1 MAEFRVGPNN
11 SSFFKKKKNWNLLEA
26 IEAASY
32 GDTIIISSGYC
43 YESDNN
49 IVIDKSIKII
59 GDYDFNSED
68 KSEFIPEIR
77 TGIFAKKGAE
87 VILKNIAIR
96 INREKS
102 NAINVR
108 SLATVIGENLIIEN
122 TVKKGENYPII
133 FLEDKACAKFS
144 KIAVQ
149 PSSLP
154 AHRVYTDNATLE
166 INASVIYANVN
177 LYNTKFKIENTTIEY
192 RVTNGMSIKE
202 KSIGKMYNNLIR
214 GGNVQKNFPCVFIKE
229 SEVLIESTTI
239 VQPNY
244 SSALCGVDSKINL
257 LNIATSSAKF
267 YDRASVSVDEHSIFE
282 ESVFVE
288 GNSRFVGDVI
298 SIFGRMNG
306 KVNFYVA
313 QNSEVKLNL
322 INMGRL
328 SEPPI
333 KVEKNSSFDVVNLR
347 QIMYKEESGN
357 FVIDE
362 RNRPVV
368 VAESIEI
375 EYFGEKTAFEKLD
388 EMIGLT
394 KVKSE
399 VREFIALAQMNK
411 LRREKGLEETPL
423 TLHSLFLGN
432 PGTGKTTVA
441 RLIGKILY
449 QKGLIKSD
457 KFVET
462 SRSDLVGKYIGHTAK
477 QTREALE
484 SALGGVLFVDEAYT
498 LATGGENDFGREA
511 INEILKFMED
521 NREDIVII
529 FAGYTKSMMDF
540 LETNEGLRSRI
551 PNHFNFEDYTVDQ
564 LYKIGLLELQ
574 NQGYKLN
581 HEKYAEFVTHN
592 YNISNDN
599 SNGRWIRN
607 QNEKLRKKV
616 ALRLLDDINADITTI
631 TDEDMESA
639 KL

>member
-1 MAEFRVGPNN
+1 MAEFIVGPNN
-11 SSFFKKKKNWNLLEA
+11 SSFFKKRKHWTLLEA
-26 IEAASY
+26 IEEAKD
-32 GDTIIISSGYC
+32 GDTIMISSGYC
-43 YESDNN
+43 YESDKN
-49 IVIDKSIKII
+49 IVITKNIKIVGDFDFESKDKSK
-59 GDYDFNSED
+59 
-68 KSEFIPEIR
+68 FIPEIR
-77 TGIFAKKGAE
+77 TGVFVRKGAE
-87 VILKNIAIR
+87 VTLKNVAIR
-96 INREKS
+96 LNREKS
-102 NAINVR
+102 NALNVKD
-108 SLATVIGENLIIEN
+108 LAAIVGEGLIIEN
-122 TVKKGENYPII
+122 AVKTGENYPII
-133 FLEDKACAKFS
+133 YADDNASIKLS
-144 KIAVQ
+144 KSVVR
-149 PSSLP
+149 PSSLEV
-154 AHRVYTDNATLE
+154 HKVYAKDAKLD
-166 INASVIYANVN
+166 INASVIYASITM
-177 LYNTKFKIENTTIEY
+177 YNTKFKIDNTTVDY
-192 RVTNGMSIKE
+192 NASNTLSIKE
-202 KSIGKMYNNLIR
+202 KSKGSMYNNLIK
-214 GGNVQKNFPCVFIKE
+214 GGDVKDNIPCVFIKE
-229 SEVLIESTTI
+229 SEVSINSSTI
-239 VQPNY
+239 FQPNY
-244 SSALCGVDSKINL
+244 SSALCVINSTVNL
-257 LNIATSSAKF
+257 TNIATSSAKI
-267 YDRASVSVDEHSIFE
+267 YDRAVVRVDEHSIFE
-282 ESVFVE
+282 ESIFVE
-288 GNSRFVGDVI
+288 ENSRFTGDVI

-306 KVNFYVA
+306 KINLYIA
-313 QNSEVKLNL
+313 QNSEVKFNL

-328 SEPPI
+328 SVPPI
-333 KVEKNSSFDVVNLR
+333 KVERDSSFDVAKLR
-347 QIMYKEESGN
+347 QIQYKEESGS
-357 FVIDE
+357 FEIDE
-362 RNRPVV
+362 RKQPVV
-368 VAESIEI
+368 VAESLEI

-394 KVKSE
+394 KVKTE

-411 LRREKGLEETPL
+411 LRREKGLEDAPL

-462 SRSDLVGKYIGHTAK
+462 SRSDLVGKFIGHTAK
-477 QTREALE
+477 QTREVLE

-607 QNEKLRKKV
+607 QNEKLRKKL

>member
-1 MAEFRVGPNN
+1 MAEFIVGPNN
-11 SSFFKKKKNWNLLEA
+11 SSFFKKRKHWTLLEA
-26 IEAASY
+26 IEEAKD
-32 GDTIIISSGYC
+32 GDTIMISSGYC
-43 YESDNN
+43 YESDKN
-49 IVIDKSIKII
+49 IVITKSIKII
-59 GDYDFNSED
+59 GDFDFESKD
-68 KSEFIPEIR
+68 KSKFIPEIR
-77 TGIFAKKGAE
+77 TGVFVRKGAE
-87 VILKNIAIR
+87 VTLKNVAIR
-96 INREKS
+96 LNREKS
-102 NAINVR
+102 NALNVKD
-108 SLATVIGENLIIEN
+108 LAAIVGEGLIIEN
-122 TVKKGENYPII
+122 AVKTGENYPII
-133 FLEDKACAKFS
+133 YADDNASIKLS
-144 KIAVQ
+144 KSVVR
-149 PSSLP
+149 PSSLEV
-154 AHRVYTDNATLE
+154 HKVYAKDAKLE
-166 INASVIYANVN
+166 INASVIYASITM
-177 LYNTKFKIENTTIEY
+177 YNTKFKIDNTTVDY
-192 RVTNGMSIKE
+192 NASNTLSIKE
-202 KSIGKMYNNLIR
+202 KSKGSMYNNLIK
-214 GGNVQKNFPCVFIKE
+214 GGDVKDNIPCVFIKE
-229 SEVLIESTTI
+229 SEVSINSSTI
-239 VQPNY
+239 FQPNY
-244 SSALCGVDSKINL
+244 SSALCVINSTVNL
-257 LNIATSSAKF
+257 TNIATSSAKM
-267 YDRASVSVDEHSIFE
+267 YDRAVVKVNEHSIFE
-282 ESVFVE
+282 ESIFVE
-288 GNSRFVGDVI
+288 ENSRFTGDVI

-306 KVNFYVA
+306 KINLYIA
-313 QNSEVKLNL
+313 QNSEVKFNL

-328 SEPPI
+328 SVPPI
-333 KVEKNSSFDVVNLR
+333 KVERDSSFDVAKLR
-347 QIMYKEESGN
+347 QIQYKEESGS
-357 FVIDE
+357 FEIDE
-362 RNRPVV
+362 R
-368 VAESIEI
+368 
-375 EYFGEKTAFEKLD
+375 KL
-388 EMIGLT
+388 GLT

-411 LRREKGLEETPL
+411 LRREKGLEDAPL

-457 KFVET
+457 NFVET

-477 QTREALE
+477 QTREVLE

-607 QNEKLRKKV
+607 QNEKLRKKL

>member
-1 MAEFRVGPNN
+1 
-11 SSFFKKKKNWNLLEA
+11 
-26 IEAASY
+26 
-32 GDTIIISSGYC
+32 
-43 YESDNN
+43 
-49 IVIDKSIKII
+49 
-59 GDYDFNSED
+59 
-68 KSEFIPEIR
+68 
-77 TGIFAKKGAE
+77 
-87 VILKNIAIR
+87 
-96 INREKS
+96 
-102 NAINVR
+102 
-108 SLATVIGENLIIEN
+108 
-122 TVKKGENYPII
+122 VK
-133 FLEDKACAKFS
+133 
-144 KIAVQ
+144 
-149 PSSLP
+149 
-154 AHRVYTDNATLE
+154 
-166 INASVIYANVN
+166 
-177 LYNTKFKIENTTIEY
+177 
-192 RVTNGMSIKE
+192 
-202 KSIGKMYNNLIR
+202 
-214 GGNVQKNFPCVFIKE
+214 
-229 SEVLIESTTI
+229 
-239 VQPNY
+239 
-244 SSALCGVDSKINL
+244 
-257 LNIATSSAKF
+257 
-267 YDRASVSVDEHSIFE
+267 VDEHSIFE
-282 ESVFVE
+282 ESIFVE
-288 GNSRFVGDVI
+288 ENSRFTGDVI

-306 KVNFYVA
+306 KINLYIA
-313 QNSEVKLNL
+313 QNSEVKFNL

-328 SEPPI
+328 SVPPI
-333 KVEKNSSFDVVNLR
+333 KVERDSSFDVAKLR
-347 QIMYKEESGN
+347 QIQYKEESGS
-357 FVIDE
+357 FEIDE
-362 RNRPVV
+362 RKQPVV
-368 VAESIEI
+368 VAESLEI

-411 LRREKGLEETPL
+411 LRREKGLEDAPL

-477 QTREALE
+477 QTREVLE

-581 HEKYAEFVTHN
+581 HEKYAEFVKHN

-607 QNEKLRKKV
+607 QNEKLRKKL

>member
-1 MAEFRVGPNN
+1 MAEFIVGPNN
-11 SSFFKKKKNWNLLEA
+11 SSFFKKRKHWTLLEA
-26 IEAASY
+26 IEEAKD
-32 GDTIIISSGYC
+32 GDTIMISSGYC
-43 YESDNN
+43 YESDKN
-49 IVIDKSIKII
+49 IVITKNIKIVGDFDFESKDKSK
-59 GDYDFNSED
+59 
-68 KSEFIPEIR
+68 FIPEIR
-77 TGIFAKKGAE
+77 TGVFVRKGAE
-87 VILKNIAIR
+87 VTLKNVAIR
-96 INREKS
+96 LNREKS
-102 NAINVR
+102 NALNVKD
-108 SLATVIGENLIIEN
+108 LAAIVGEGLII
-122 TVKKGENYPII
+122 TM
-133 FLEDKACAKFS
+133 
-144 KIAVQ
+144 
-149 PSSLP
+149 
-154 AHRVYTDNATLE
+154 
-166 INASVIYANVN
+166 
-177 LYNTKFKIENTTIEY
+177 YNTKFKIDNTTVDY
-192 RVTNGMSIKE
+192 NASNTLSIKE
-202 KSIGKMYNNLIR
+202 KSKGSMYNNLIK
-214 GGNVQKNFPCVFIKE
+214 GGDVKDNIPCVFIKE
-229 SEVLIESTTI
+229 SEVSINSSTI
-239 VQPNY
+239 SQPNY
-244 SSALCGVDSKINL
+244 SSALCVINSTVNL
-257 LNIATSSAKF
+257 TNIATSSAKI
-267 YDRASVSVDEHSIFE
+267 YDRAVVKVDEHSIFE
-282 ESVFVE
+282 ESIFVE
-288 GNSRFVGDVI
+288 ENSRFTGDVI

-306 KVNFYVA
+306 KINLYIA
-313 QNSEVKLNL
+313 QNSEVKFNL

-328 SEPPI
+328 SVPPI
-333 KVEKNSSFDVVNLR
+333 KVERNSSFDVAKLR
-347 QIMYKEESGN
+347 QIQYKEESGS
-357 FVIDE
+357 FEIDE
-362 RNRPVV
+362 RKQPVV
-368 VAESIEI
+368 VAESLEI

-394 KVKSE
+394 KVKTE

-411 LRREKGLEETPL
+411 LRREKGLEDAPL

-457 KFVET
+457 NFVET

-477 QTREALE
+477 QTREVLE

-581 HEKYAEFVTHN
+581 HEKYAEFVKYN

-607 QNEKLRKKV
+607 QNEKLRKKL

>member
-1 MAEFRVGPNN
+1 MAEFIVGPNN
-11 SSFFKKKKNWNLLEA
+11 SSFFKKRKHWTLLEA
-26 IEAASY
+26 IEEAKD
-32 GDTIIISSGYC
+32 GDTIMISSGYC
-43 YESDNN
+43 YESDKN
-49 IVIDKSIKII
+49 IVITKNIKIVGDFDFESKDKSK
-59 GDYDFNSED
+59 
-68 KSEFIPEIR
+68 FIPEIR
-77 TGIFAKKGAE
+77 TGVFVRKGAE
-87 VILKNIAIR
+87 VTLKNVAIR
-96 INREKS
+96 LNREKS
-102 NAINVR
+102 NALNVKD
-108 SLATVIGENLIIEN
+108 LAAIVGEGLIIEN
-122 TVKKGENYPII
+122 AVKTGENYPII
-133 FLEDKACAKFS
+133 YADDNASIKLS
-144 KIAVQ
+144 KSVVR
-149 PSSLP
+149 PSSLEV
-154 AHRVYTDNATLE
+154 HKVYAKDAKLE
-166 INASVIYANVN
+166 INASVIYASITM
-177 LYNTKFKIENTTIEY
+177 YNTKFKIDNTTVDY
-192 RVTNGMSIKE
+192 NASNTLSIKE
-202 KSIGKMYNNLIR
+202 KSKGSMYNNLIK
-214 GGNVQKNFPCVFIKE
+214 GGDVKDNIPCVFVKE
-229 SEVLIESTTI
+229 SEVSINSSTI
-239 VQPNY
+239 SQPNY
-244 SSALCGVDSKINL
+244 SSALCVINSTVNL
-257 LNIATSSAKF
+257 TNIATSSAKI
-267 YDRASVSVDEHSIFE
+267 YDRAVVKVDEHSIFE
-282 ESVFVE
+282 ESIFVE
-288 GNSRFVGDVI
+288 ENSRFTGDVI

-306 KVNFYVA
+306 KINLYIA
-313 QNSEVKLNL
+313 QNSEVKFNL

-328 SEPPI
+328 SVPPI
-333 KVEKNSSFDVVNLR
+333 KVERDSSFDVAKLR
-347 QIMYKEESGN
+347 QIQYKEESGS
-357 FVIDE
+357 FEIDE
-362 RNRPVV
+362 RKQPVV
-368 VAESIEI
+368 VAELLEI

-411 LRREKGLEETPL
+411 LRREKGLEDAPL

-477 QTREALE
+477 QTREVLE

-574 NQGYKLN
+574 NQDYKLN
-581 HEKYAEFVTHN
+581 HEKYAEFVKHN

-607 QNEKLRKKV
+607 QNEKLRKKL